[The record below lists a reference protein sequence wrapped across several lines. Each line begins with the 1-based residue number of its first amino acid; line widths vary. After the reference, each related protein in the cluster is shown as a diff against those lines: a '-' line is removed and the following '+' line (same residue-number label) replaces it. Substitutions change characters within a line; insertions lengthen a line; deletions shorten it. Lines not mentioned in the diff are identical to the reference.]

1 MYSFSRKTLALGA
14 SAILAFGFAAGAG
27 AQNAQGGTGAAKG
40 SQSSAS
46 TTGAGSEKTVEEAYL
61 QESLETMVIKEQS
74 QSDNKDMKL
83 VALQYIK
90 QAIDGG
96 RKNEEIRKSLDYLA
110 LENSYT
116 VVRSAGLGR
125 PTNDFPDVR
134 AKACDYLGE
143 FPSVESKDTLL
154 KVALG
159 DQEPMVIAAA
169 VRSLGK
175 VGINDNDEVTQTI
188 SYIVTRFDILQPD
201 NSLAF
206 ESLVA
211 LERIADKNGG
221 IKDPAAIRAI
231 MKIATGNY
239 ITPVKTK
246 ANDLLNQLRKYSA
259 QSGTTGNGTKK

>member
-1 MYSFSRKTLALGA
+1 MYAFSRRTLALGA
-14 SAILAFGFAAGAG
+14 SAMLALGFASASFAQN
-27 AQNAQGGTGAAKG
+27 QNAQG
-40 SQSSAS
+40 
-46 TTGAGSEKTVEEAYL
+46 TTGATSSEKTVEEAYL

-74 QSDNKDMKL
+74 QSDSKDMKL

-96 RKNEEIRKSLDYLA
+96 RKNEEVRKALDYLA

-116 VVRSAGLGR
+116 VSRSAGLGR
-125 PTNDFPDVR
+125 PTNDYPDVR

-143 FPSVESKDTLL
+143 FPSVESKNTLV

-175 VGINDNDEVTQTI
+175 IGMNDADEVTQAI

-211 LERIADKNGG
+211 LERIADKNNG

-231 MKIATGNY
+231 MKIATGSY
-239 ITPVKTK
+239 ISPVKTK
-246 ANDLLNQLRKYSA
+246 ANDLLNKLRTYNA
-259 QSGTTGNGTKK
+259 QSSSSGKK

>member
-1 MYSFSRKTLALGA
+1 MHSFSRKPLALGV

-27 AQNAQGGTGAAKG
+27 AQNAQSGTSATK
-40 SQSSAS
+40 STQPSTSTSS
-46 TTGAGSEKTVEEAYL
+46 GSEKTVEEAYL

-74 QSDNKDMKL
+74 QSDSKDMKL

-110 LENSYT
+110 LENSFQ
-116 VVRSAGLGR
+116 VARSAGLGR

-211 LERIADKNGG
+211 LERIAEKNNG
-221 IKDPAAIRAI
+221 IKDPAAVRAI

-239 ITPVKTK
+239 IAPVKTK

-259 QSGTTGNGTKK
+259 QNGTTSSGTKK

>member
-14 SAILAFGFAAGAG
+14 SALLAFGVAATAS
-27 AQNAQGGTGAAKG
+27 AQNAQSGTGDTKKAQPA
-40 SQSSAS
+40 SAS
-46 TTGAGSEKTVEEAYL
+46 SGEKTVEEAYL

-74 QSDNKDMKL
+74 QADNKDMKL

-96 RKNEEIRKSLDYLA
+96 RKNEEIRKALDYLA
-110 LENSYT
+110 LENSYQ
-116 VVRSAGLGR
+116 VNRSAGLGR

-175 VGINDNDEVTQTI
+175 IGINDNDEVTQSI

-211 LERIADKNGG
+211 FERLADKNGG
-221 IKDPAAIRAI
+221 IKDPAAVRAI

-239 ITPVKTK
+239 IAPVRTK
-246 ANDLLNQLRKYSA
+246 ATDLLNTLRKYSA
-259 QSGTTGNGTKK
+259 QNGPESSSATKK